1 MNFCFRA
8 DASTYIGTG
17 HIIRCLALADEL
29 NRRGDRIYFVCRKEK
44 EDLIELIEKRGYKV
58 FSLPKGINIG
68 IDKEMTGTFLQR
80 IPGVIDWLIVDHYDI
95 GISWESFQR
104 DYVRNIMV
112 IDDLANRKHDADVL
126 LDQQH
131 NTNKLR
137 YDNIVPSDCI
147 KLLGTEFAIIR
158 PQFCKVRES
167 LRDREGDIKR
177 IFIFMGGSDS
187 KNLTCLA
194 LNAIKRINFPEI
206 SIDIVIGSLNQ
217 YHKDIERLANKI
229 PNTSIHY
236 NVENMAELMA
246 ASDLAVGSGGT
257 TTWERCCVGLPTI
270 MLTSAENQLTIAE
283 ELSKGGYVVYVGWHR
298 SIVENDIYEKLLFL
312 LKNKELVKQLSLKV
326 KRLVDGKGTMR
337 VVNKLIYF

>member
-131 NTNKLR
+131 N
-137 YDNIVPSDCI
+137 NIASS
-147 KLLGTEFAIIR
+147 T
-158 PQFCKVRES
+158 
-167 LRDREGDIKR
+167 
-177 IFIFMGGSDS
+177 
-187 KNLTCLA
+187 
-194 LNAIKRINFPEI
+194 
-206 SIDIVIGSLNQ
+206 IV
-217 YHKDIERLANKI
+217 
-229 PNTSIHY
+229 
-236 NVENMAELMA
+236 V
-246 ASDLAVGSGGT
+246 
-257 TTWERCCVGLPTI
+257 
-270 MLTSAENQLTIAE
+270 
-283 ELSKGGYVVYVGWHR
+283 
-298 SIVENDIYEKLLFL
+298 FL
-312 LKNKELVKQLSLKV
+312 
-326 KRLVDGKGTMR
+326 
-337 VVNKLIYF
+337 